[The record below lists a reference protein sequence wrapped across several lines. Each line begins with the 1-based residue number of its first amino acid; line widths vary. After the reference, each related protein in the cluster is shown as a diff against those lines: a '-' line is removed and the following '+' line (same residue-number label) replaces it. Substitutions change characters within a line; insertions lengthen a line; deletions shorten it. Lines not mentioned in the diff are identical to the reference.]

1 MLKVLLVGGTG
12 IISSAVAELAIKK
25 GMELY
30 VLNRGMRKA
39 HLAQGAKEIITDYR
53 GPEEDVI
60 KALGD
65 NHFDVVVDFITYN
78 KEQIERAIRIFK
90 GRTEQYIFISSGTVY
105 RKPLDNYIITEDAPK
120 GNLHSFYAR
129 NKLACERT
137 LMAAYEKEGFPG
149 VIVRPSLT
157 YGDFRFVLSL
167 SSGPHPYSI
176 INRMRRGKE
185 IIVQGDG
192 NSLWTITHNTDFA
205 KGLVGLF
212 GNKSAIGE
220 DFHITTDE
228 VQDWNRI
235 YTKIAHA
242 AGVEAK
248 LIHIATD
255 FLGEYKTAY
264 FDRLAG
270 DHSCSAVFDNS
281 KIKRFVPDFE
291 CTMSFEE
298 GAKRVVDY
306 FDADP
311 VNRATIDEAWDAE
324 MDDIIYRY
332 TAYRRM

>member
-1 MLKVLLVGGTG
+1 MKVLLVGGTG
-12 IISSAVAELAIKK
+12 IISTGVAELAIRK
-25 GMELY
+25 GMDVY
-30 VLNRGMRKA
+30 VLNRGMRSSRLIA
-39 HLAQGAKEIITDYR
+39 GCKEIIADFR
-53 GPEEDVI
+53 GEDEDII

-65 NHFDVVVDFITYN
+65 HHFDVVVDFITFN
-78 KEQIERAIRIFK
+78 KDQVEKSVRIFR

-105 RKPLDNYIITEDAPK
+105 KKPLDSYIITEDAPK
-120 GNLHSFYAR
+120 GNLYSFYAR

-137 LMAAYEKEGFPG
+137 LIDLYEKEGFPAT
-149 VIVRPSLT
+149 IVRPSLT
-157 YGDFRFVLSL
+157 YADFAFVLSL
-167 SSGPHPYSI
+167 SSGKCPYSI
-176 INRMRRGKE
+176 INRMRVGKP

-192 NSLWTITHNTDFA
+192 NSLWTITHNSDFA
-205 KGLVGLF
+205 KGIVGLF
-212 GNKSAIGE
+212 GNKAAIGE

-255 FLGEYKTAY
+255 FLGEYNAKYIA
-264 FDRLAG
+264 RLAG

-281 KIKRFVPDFE
+281 KIKKFVPDFK

-311 VNRATIDEAWDAE
+311 ANRALIDEDWDAE

-332 TAYRRM
+332 TAYKRI